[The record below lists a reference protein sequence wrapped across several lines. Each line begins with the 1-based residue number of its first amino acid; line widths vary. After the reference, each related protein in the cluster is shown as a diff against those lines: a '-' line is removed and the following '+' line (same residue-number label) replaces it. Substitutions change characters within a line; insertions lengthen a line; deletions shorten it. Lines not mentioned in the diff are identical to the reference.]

1 MYSHNLDCLNDHIEV
16 LLKIITNKIEKTNS
30 YNINLN
36 LLEINT
42 STKVTWIIP
51 EKNFIDVNYIV
62 KEEKKV
68 EKINEIINN
77 HFTQS
82 KPDKETKTKK
92 LGFSQIFNTNFHIN
106 KSKTKSKKDFSLEE
120 NLFHSNKK
128 AKDNRTKSHILKLKP
143 SFLDIVIIVKRI
155 YVSSDLN

>member
-51 EKNFIDVNYIV
+51 EKNFIDANYIV

-92 LGFSQIFNTNFHIN
+92 LGFSQIFNTNFHIKYLYFLIINNSIKN
-106 KSKTKSKKDFSLEE
+106 KFIILINQKRNQKK
-120 NLFHSNKK
+120 
-128 AKDNRTKSHILKLKP
+128 I
-143 SFLDIVIIVKRI
+143 FL
-155 YVSSDLN
+155 